1 MDIMKVGSIK
11 KDNYNMDIPLANDLL
26 ITVRTR
32 VNNEE
37 PYFLLYQCSD
47 SKVNGISSV
56 AQIKITQQ
64 LPETIDDINPIFVSP
79 DISTNCKE
87 AILQWSKES
96 DNWGINNWES
106 LKDKYNTVNCENRFN
121 PKI

>member
-11 KDNYNMDIPLANDLL
+11 RDNYNKDIPLANDLL

-56 AQIKITQQ
+56 AQIKITQN
-64 LPETIDDINPIFVSP
+64 LPKTIDDINPIFVSP
-79 DISTNCKE
+79 DISTDCKK
-87 AILQWSKES
+87 AILRWSKES
-96 DNWGINNWES
+96 DNLGVNNWEA
-106 LKDKYNTVNCENRFN
+106 LKDKYNSVNYQKMFN
-121 PKI
+121 PTI